1 MSLNNCEILRLVY
14 QSLSCSRCI
23 KQKHLFIVTIMI
35 YYKMRIT
42 QKSNEGCLFFQ
53 LHMYLLGHT
62 MGVKIQ
68 VVQPSALS
76 CNNFVAHYPDEGADS
91 YPKIYLLQEAEGH
104 YDVLST

>member
-1 MSLNNCEILRLVY
+1 
-14 QSLSCSRCI
+14 
-23 KQKHLFIVTIMI
+23 
-35 YYKMRIT
+35 
-42 QKSNEGCLFFQ
+42 
-53 LHMYLLGHT
+53 MYLLGHT

-104 YDVLST
+104 YDVLSTWMGLLVTLCVLELGNQPSICTLFIDLKPALLTQLPASNEWKVIFLSY